1 MVCPWH
7 KWCFSLHDGHTI
19 RPEGHSETLAVHP
32 VRLDDHNRVCV
43 GFNSFNQLPLHINFL
58 QNTIYSSCKS
68 LLHCLCSPSCVHVSI
83 PNDQIPIN

>member
-1 MVCPWH
+1 MAIGTYFILCIGGPIYCGEIEEMPTGPCVVCPWH

-43 GFNSFNQLPLHINFL
+43 GFNSFDPSFFL
-58 QNTIYSSCKS
+58 
-68 LLHCLCSPSCVHVSI
+68 
-83 PNDQIPIN
+83 